1 MNRKAWQVVLGKFN
15 SVRAFQSPCL
25 AISDDAVNLIFRVK
39 QAQTLIIVIT
49 INFVNFMLYS
59 SQKIYLLFFVPV
71 DCGGYKSK
79 PAFFS
84 DFLHDFQ
91 VHNSVLTLTLAWNW
105 TRKETKQWFSATSGD
120 CMLAQRLIKR
130 CLTAK
135 RFQLTFPKL
144 ETVTF
149 TFSMPIFMVIT
160 FRHVRFFSETSPRF
174 STSSSSSG
182 RTRPSEKCSSKH
194 FHRCK
199 SCSPQREKIKVWI
212 QV

>member
-15 SVRAFQSPCL
+15 SVRAFQSPFL

-39 QAQTLIIVIT
+39 QAQTLIIVVT
-49 INFVNFMLYS
+49 INFVNFLLYS

-79 PAFFS
+79 PALFS

-91 VHNSVLTLTLAWNW
+91 VHNSVLILTLAWKW
-105 TRKETKQWFSATSGD
+105 TRKGTKQWFSATSGD
-120 CMLAQRLIKR
+120 CMLAQRLVKSVQEVSVIF
-130 CLTAK
+130 L
-135 RFQLTFPKL
+135 KL
-144 ETVTF
+144 ESVTL

-160 FRHVRFFSETSPRF
+160 FRHVRFCSETSPRF